1 MIKNIK
7 NKHLVGCERFEICK
21 NHIHYNSEKRLKCE
35 RLLCEDC
42 KKEMR
47 ERGEKLAPSLY
58 GRNNKRN

>member
-7 NKHLVGCERFEICK
+7 NKHLVGCENCK
-21 NHIHYNSEKRLKCE
+21 NHILYNSEKRLKCE

-47 ERGEKLAPSLY
+47 ERGEELAPSLY
-58 GRNNKRN
+58 ERNNRTN